1 VTDTS
6 PSDPDGLDGR
16 AYRRAMGAF
25 ATGVCVV
32 TVDGPEGAVGM
43 TVNSVT
49 SVSLEPRLLLWCLD
63 DSAERAGAFLDGR
76 PFSLHVLGADEAA
89 WADRFSRGDCR
100 LSADEIRRAE
110 TGAPVLTGA
119 LARFDCVLHEQIPM
133 GDHQILVGRVA
144 HFEAHEGAGLTFFRG
159 RYGRIQEGVE

>member
-1 VTDTS
+1 MTNLS
-6 PSDPDGLDGR
+6 PSDSDGLDAR

-32 TVDGPEGAVGM
+32 TVDGPEGPVGM

-63 DSAERAGAFLDGR
+63 DSAERAGAFLER
-76 PFSLHVLGADEAA
+76 QPFSVHVLGADEAD

-100 LSADEIRRAE
+100 LAAEEVGRAE
-110 TGAPVLTGA
+110 TGAPVLAGA
-119 LARFDCVLHEQIPM
+119 LARFDCELHAQIAM
-133 GDHQILVGRVA
+133 GDHQILVGRVT

>member
-1 VTDTS
+1 VTDLS
-6 PSDPDGLDGR
+6 LSDSDGRDGR

-32 TVDGPEGAVGM
+32 TVEGPSGAVGM

-63 DSAERAGAFLDGR
+63 DSAERAGAFLQGA
-76 PFSLHVLGADEAA
+76 PFSVHVLEADEAG

-100 LSADEIRRAE
+100 LSDAETARAG
-110 TGAPVLTGA
+110 TGAPILKGG

-133 GDHQILVGRVA
+133 GDHQILVGRVER
-144 HFEAHEGAGLTFFRG
+144 FEAREGAGLTFFRG

>member
-1 VTDTS
+1 VTDNS
-6 PSDPDGLDGR
+6 LSAPDGLDAR

-32 TVDGPEGAVGM
+32 TVEGPSGPVGM

-49 SVSLEPRLLLWCLD
+49 SVSLDPPLLLWCLD
-63 DSAERAGAFLDGR
+63 DSAERAGAFLEGL
-76 PFSLHVLGADEAA
+76 PFSLHVLGAGEAG

-100 LSADEIRRAE
+100 LTAAEAGQAE
-110 TGAPVLTGA
+110 TGAPILKGA
-119 LARFDCVLHEQIPM
+119 LARFDCVLHEQIAM
-133 GDHQILVGRVA
+133 GDHQILVGRVI
-144 HFEAHEGAGLTFFRG
+144 HFEAREGAGLTFFRG

>member
-1 VTDTS
+1 MTDFSS
-6 PSDPDGLDGR
+6 PEPDGAAGR

-32 TVDGPEGAVGM
+32 TVEGPSGPVGM

-63 DSAERAGAFLDGR
+63 DSAERAGAFLQGK
-76 PFSLHVLGADEAA
+76 PFSVHVLGVGEAG

-100 LSADEIRRAE
+100 LAAEETGQAE
-110 TGAPVLTGA
+110 TGAPVLKGG
-119 LARFDCVLHEQIPM
+119 LARFDCVLHQQIPM
-133 GDHQILVGRVA
+133 GDHQILVGRVVY
-144 HFEAHEGAGLTFFRG
+144 FESQEGAGLTFFRG

>member
-1 VTDTS
+1 VTDIS
-6 PSDPDGLDGR
+6 SSDPAGADAR

-32 TVDGPEGAVGM
+32 TVEGPSGPVGM

-63 DSAERAGAFLDGR
+63 DSAERAVAFLQGR
-76 PFSLHVLGADEAA
+76 PFAVHVLGADEAG
-89 WADRFSRGDCR
+89 WADRFSKGDCR
-100 LSADEIRRAE
+100 LAADEIGRSE
-110 TGAPVLTGA
+110 TGAPVLGGV

-133 GDHQILVGRVA
+133 GDHQILVGRVD
-144 HFEAHEGAGLTFFRG
+144 HFEAREGAGLTFFRG

>member
-1 VTDTS
+1 MTDLS
-6 PSDPDGLDGR
+6 PSDPDGADAR

-32 TVDGPEGAVGM
+32 TVDGPEGPVGM

-76 PFSLHVLGADEAA
+76 PFSVHVLGADEAD

-100 LSADEIRRAE
+100 LSADEIGRSA
-110 TGAPVLTGA
+110 TGAPVLGGA
-119 LARFDCVLHEQIPM
+119 LARFDCVLHELVPM
-133 GDHQILVGRVA
+133 GDHQILVGRVT
-144 HFEAHEGAGLTFFRG
+144 HFEAREGAGLTFFRG